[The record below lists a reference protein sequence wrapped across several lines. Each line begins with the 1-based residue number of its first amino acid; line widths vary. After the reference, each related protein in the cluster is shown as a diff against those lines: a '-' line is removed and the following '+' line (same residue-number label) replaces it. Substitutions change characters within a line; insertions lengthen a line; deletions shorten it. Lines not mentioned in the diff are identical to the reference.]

1 MTLSIKLSK
10 SAVVFLISS
19 LDLSSK
25 VLGTYCV
32 AALQGFLLWD
42 KLQKLTVPLAS
53 SLYDL
58 KGNVLDVLIYT
69 LQSFI
74 VIALYYRSYGGS
86 QNPHNRLIFAGQG
99 HVTKSDHA
107 NHIYA

>member
-74 VIALYYRSYGGS
+74 VIALI
-86 QNPHNRLIFAGQG
+86 L
-99 HVTKSDHA
+99 
-107 NHIYA
+107 